1 MIETLQTLTCNG
13 AGDGTVDKR
22 DEHIAAFLENLK
34 KEQQAS
40 HSLTQYRHEKGCVN
54 HGSLWLQGASSRNFF
69 GYCRMMS

>member
-1 MIETLQTLTCNG
+1 MIHYCLQYSTSGAVPGNHHRRTASSVIETLQTLTCNG

-40 HSLTQYRHEKGCVN
+40 PSLNTDMR
-54 HGSLWLQGASSRNFF
+54 
-69 GYCRMMS
+69 